1 MQHRRERCNCNICPL
16 NGSRKVFSVVG
27 EGAKIAILAEAPGE
41 AEEESGIPLSGPSG
55 HLFNLGLSRAGL
67 VRDKL
72 WIANT
77 ISCRPPENAIH
88 SPEGASA
95 VSCCRGGLL
104 DELSAMRRSGIRVIG
119 AMGATAVEALGIEGA
134 LSKIRGSV
142 YTHKATGMLVV
153 PMLHPS
159 AILRGNGRKSSGI
172 SALSAFISDLT
183 KTREI
188 SVDGWIAP
196 TEVFNIEP
204 SVGDVERFVE
214 RTLDER
220 TLTALDIETTGLS
233 ARRGAQIVVIGLASS
248 ESNALVVPLLDRHGI
263 PYWQNGDTRRMTNA
277 VNRLFENGRFIL
289 QNCFFDVPFLR
300 FHGWHISVDAVE
312 HDTMVL
318 HSLVSPETEHN
329 LGYIVSIYGKTPE
342 WKEVFK
348 NRTQSIL
355 EMDQLDMRR
364 YNARDCVVLHQVLAP
379 MLRDLE
385 DDGLVDFYNAETR
398 PLMKPF
404 MRMTEAGVAFDTA
417 HMAAFKKRIGEI
429 VTAKECEL
437 KDEYSLP
444 ESFNLDNIDEVRWLM
459 FGQKPTKAS
468 RLRSTL
474 VTYMKELKGGPK
486 SATKLFCG
494 LRPEEI
500 KPADLP
506 TGVVSIEEVDT
517 LAHKAPNTALAS
529 ELRDISA
536 LMAVAPLYSLSTYR
550 GAQTDGSKEK
560 ISRDALLSYRIAL
573 QNRLDAID
581 KLKNPEAKT
590 TEVESIENVLSF
602 MEGYNEFKE
611 KHKLERDFT
620 KYGPDPDGRVRPSW
634 MMSGTATGRLSC
646 KQPNLAQLPTHG
658 EGKDVRRFFIAPPGH
673 KIVDADFSNL
683 EVALLG
689 YESGDP
695 IIISIYE
702 QQRNIHDENAQLL
715 FHLTPVPETDPGY
728 GLWKQAREAAKVF
741 QFGGLSY
748 GGGDRQIHKM
758 ILTKAPK
765 LRITLHDYVVAK
777 EEWMQ
782 AHPVYVEWRD
792 RICEE
797 VTKTRKLK
805 NAFGRE
811 RIFLGHP
818 RDIKKEGMN
827 FMIQS
832 LGACVTNRSMI
843 RIDNRFE
850 AEKMRSGMIMQIYD
864 EIVIEA
870 PDEEVEA
877 AARIQ
882 IEEMTRTFEVH
893 GRTVHLRAEGG
904 IGQTY
909 GDAK

>member
-16 NGSRKVFSVVG
+16 NGSRKVFSTVG
-27 EGAKIAILAEAPGE
+27 EGARIAVLAEAPGE

-55 HLFNLGLSRAGL
+55 RLFNLGLARAGL
-67 VRDKL
+67 PRDKL

-77 ISCRPPENAIH
+77 ILCRPPENAIN

-95 VSCCRGGLL
+95 VSCCRNGLS
-104 DELSAMRRSGIRVIG
+104 DELLAMRRNGVRVIA
-119 AMGATAVEALGIEGA
+119 AMGAVAAEALGLEGSI
-134 LSKIRGSV
+134 SKIRGSV
-142 YTHKATGMLVV
+142 YVHKRTEMLIV
-153 PMLHPS
+153 PMLHPA
-159 AILRGNGRKSSGI
+159 AILRHGGGKSKGI
-172 SALSAFISDLT
+172 SALAAFISDLT
-183 KTREI
+183 KVREI
-188 SVDGWIAP
+188 SVDGWTP
-196 TEVFNIEP
+196 PKERFNIEP
-204 SVGDVERFVE
+204 TAADVVEFVDDALAQK
-214 RTLDER
+214 RLI
-220 TLTALDIETTGLS
+220 ALDIETTGLS
-233 ARRGAQIVVIGLASS
+233 ARRGANVVVIGLASS
-248 ESNALVVPLLDRHGI
+248 ESNALVVPMLAEHGI
-263 PYWQNGDTRRMTNA
+263 PYWQNGDSKKVTDALN
-277 VNRLFENGRFIL
+277 VLFRNGRFIL

-300 FHGWHISVDAVE
+300 YHGWDISVDAVE

-355 EMDQLDMRR
+355 EMDQLEMRR
-364 YNARDCVVLHQVLAP
+364 YNARDCVVLHQVLGP
-379 MLRDLE
+379 MLRDLHE
-385 DDGLVDFYNAETR
+385 DGLDDFYATETK

-404 MRMTEAGVAFDTA
+404 MRMTEAGVAFDVA
-417 HMAAFKKRIGEI
+417 HMAAFKKRIGAI
-429 VTAKECEL
+429 VTEKEAEL
-437 KDEYSLP
+437 KSQYALP
-444 ESFNLDNIDEVRWLM
+444 PSFNLDNIDEVRWLM
-459 FGQKPTKAS
+459 FGQPPTKAS

-474 VTYMKELKGGPK
+474 VTYTKELKSGTK
-486 SATKLFCG
+486 SATKLLCG
-494 LRPEEI
+494 VRPTEV

-506 TGVVSIEEVDT
+506 PNVVSIEEVDT
-517 LAHKAPNTALAS
+517 LAHKKEGSALVA
-529 ELRDISA
+529 ELRDIES
-536 LMAVAPLYSLSTYR
+536 LMALEPLYTLSSYR

-573 QNRLDAID
+573 LNRLDAID

-590 TEVESIENVLSF
+590 DEVDAIDNVLAF

-658 EGKDVRRFFIAPPGH
+658 EGKDVRRFFIAPPGYDL
-673 KIVDADFSNL
+673 IDADYSNL

-702 QQRNIHDENAQLL
+702 QKRNIHDENAQLL
-715 FHLTPVPETDPGY
+715 FHLNPVPEDDLGY
-728 GLWKQAREAAKVF
+728 SMWKQAREAAKVF

-765 LRITLHDYVVAK
+765 LRLTLHDYVVAK
-777 EEWMQ
+777 EEWMH
-782 AHPVYVEWRD
+782 AHPVYTEWRE
-792 RICEE
+792 RITAE
-797 VTKTRKLK
+797 VTAKRKLK
-805 NAFGRE
+805 NALGRE

-818 RDIKKEGMN
+818 RDIIKEGMN

-832 LGACVTNRSMI
+832 LGACTTNRAMI
-843 RIDNRFE
+843 RIEDRVRE
-850 AEKMRSGMIMQIYD
+850 EKMRTGIIMQVYD
-864 EIVIEA
+864 EIVLES
-870 PDEEVEA
+870 PEEETAYA
-877 AARIQ
+877 AKMQ
-882 IEEMTRTFEVH
+882 IEEMTRPFKIYD
-893 GRTVHLRAEGG
+893 RTVRLRAEGG
-904 IGQTY
+904 IGKTY